1 MSEERT
7 DVSTDEGSPPIGEA
21 RLLGFYDRV
30 RGGIESYLERR
41 AGRIGRGSAQA
52 LLLVPDMLLLLT
64 RMFLDRD
71 VPRTTR
77 AVIGGALAYFLLP
90 ADLAP
95 EIIIGPLGFL
105 DDLIIAST
113 VLAHALGPDLDSYAA
128 RYWSGSGRL
137 REVLTEVTRTGNQL
151 LGANLSKRVDRVIER
166 RFLKRDSNAR
176 GAP

>member
-1 MSEERT
+1 MLP
-7 DVSTDEGSPPIGEA
+7 STDDGTSLGEA

-30 RGGIESYLERR
+30 RGGVERYLERR
-41 AGRIGRGSAQA
+41 GGRLGRSSAQA
-52 LLLVPDMLLLLT
+52 LLLVPDVLLLLT

-71 VPRTTR
+71 VPRSTR
-77 AVIGGALAYFLLP
+77 AIIGGALAYFLLP

-95 EIIIGPLGFL
+95 EIVIGPLGFL

-137 REVLTEVTRTGNQL
+137 REVLTEITRTSNQL
-151 LGANLSKRVDRVIER
+151 LGADLSKQVDRVIAR
-166 RFLKRDSNAR
+166 RFLKRDPSAR
-176 GAP
+176 VAP